1 MSQPR
6 LVVFANHA
14 LGARCLE
21 FLIGSGETIAG
32 VVTHQDDPEE
42 ARWFESVA
50 DLARAHSLP
59 VFTPA
64 SPNTFEFA
72 GVLRGLAPSLFF
84 SVMYRRL
91 LSPELL
97 AIPALGAV
105 NLHPSLLP
113 KYRGRAPI
121 NWVLVN
127 GETLTGVTLHH
138 MIEEADAGDII
149 AQESV
154 GIDPDDTAW
163 TLYQKME
170 KSGVALLQRAY
181 PRIVAGSAPRIP
193 QDHSRATRY
202 GKRRPEDG
210 LIRWD
215 RPAVE
220 IRNLIR
226 AVTHPFPGA
235 FVHLNGKRLFLWNA
249 REEDSEAGST
259 LPGIVEAIRRGE
271 GIVVATGAGRL
282 LLQSVQLEGEPE
294 LPADRFAERRGLRA
308 GDRLGD
314 AA

>member
-1 MSQPR
+1 MSRKR
-6 LVVFANHA
+6 LVVFAYHT
-14 LGARCLE
+14 LGACCLE
-21 FLIGSGETIAG
+21 FLIGSGETIAA
-32 VVTHQDDPEE
+32 VVTHQDDPGEPQ
-42 ARWFESVA
+42 WFPSVA
-50 DLARAHSLP
+50 DLARAHRLP
-59 VFTPA
+59 VFTPV
-64 SPNTFEFA
+64 SLNTPEF
-72 GVLRGLAPSLFF
+72 VDRLRSLAPTLFL

-97 AIPALGAV
+97 AIPVLGAI

-127 GETLTGVTLHH
+127 GETVTGVTLHH

-163 TLYQKME
+163 TLYQKIE
-170 KSGVALLQRAY
+170 KSGVALLQRMY
-181 PRIVAGSAPRIP
+181 PLIAAGRAPRIP
-193 QDHSRATRY
+193 QDHTGATRF
-202 GKRRPEDG
+202 GRRRPEDG
-210 LIRWD
+210 LVHWD
-215 RPAVE
+215 RPAAQ

-235 FVHLNGKRLFLWNA
+235 FVNLNGKRLFVWTA
-249 REEDSEAGST
+249 REEESEAGSA
-259 LPGIVEAIRRGE
+259 LPGTVEAIRRKE

-294 LPADRFAERRGLRA
+294 LPADRFAESRGLRA
-308 GDRLGD
+308 GDRLGGI
-314 AA
+314 A